1 MSEFFPNPIS
11 VGTNLKAGLD
21 LYNYVTKSALKYST
35 GVDPLDFAKAT
46 DLVNLKPMQI
56 NQRLIN

>member
-11 VGTNLKAGLD
+11 VGANLKAGLD
-21 LYNYVTKSALKYST
+21 LYNYATKSALKYST
-35 GVDPLDFAKAT
+35 GVDPLDFAKTT

-56 NQRLIN
+56 N